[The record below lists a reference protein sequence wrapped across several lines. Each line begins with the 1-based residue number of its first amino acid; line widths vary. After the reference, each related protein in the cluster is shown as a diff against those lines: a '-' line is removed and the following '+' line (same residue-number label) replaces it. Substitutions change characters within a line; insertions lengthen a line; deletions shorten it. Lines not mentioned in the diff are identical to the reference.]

1 MKGFLSLM
9 EDDLPFGT
17 VFHMR
22 LREEGIELRIIE
34 DSKQLGLF
42 QPLC

>member
-1 MKGFLSLM
+1 MMRYISLM
-9 EDDLPFGT
+9 EDDLSFGT
-17 VFHMR
+17 VFYMR
-22 LREEGIELRIIE
+22 LREQGIELRIIE